1 MIVLLDYLE
10 LELAKAAN
18 VLVRDL
24 IKLESGE
31 SILITLDTE
40 SDGRAALA
48 TARAA
53 QAADA
58 KVALLW
64 HTSPPGYGKIADPH
78 IPDSLKAAIPN
89 CDVWVEFN
97 YEWLLYSTPWEEAMK
112 TNRVRYLCLVG
123 MDVPMMVRCIGKI
136 NWPTLK
142 EFQIRITE
150 MTQKAKRMK
159 IATSAGTEVNF
170 ENDTNRP
177 VLCEAGFA
185 HTPGAHF
192 LGGQIG
198 WAPIEET
205 INGTIV
211 FDGSFSGGG
220 QANLG
225 ILKEPI
231 TLVIEQ
237 GKIVK
242 LEGGKEAKFVE
253 SWLASFN
260 DPNMYNMAHVCY
272 GFNPGAKL
280 TGVCLED
287 ERIWGSTEWG
297 IGYQGPMFEAKAGSA
312 PTHADG
318 ICLHSS
324 VWLDDVQ
331 VLDEGKVVH
340 PELVGLAK
348 ELGKD

>member
-1 MIVLLDYLE
+1 MKVFEYLE
-10 LELAKAAN
+10 LELAKAAD

-24 IKLESGE
+24 IELESEE
-31 SILITLDTE
+31 SILITFDTE
-40 SDGRAALA
+40 SDQRVALA

-53 QAADA
+53 QALDA

-64 HTSPPGYGKIADPH
+64 HTAPPGYGKIADPYL
-78 IPDSLKAAIPN
+78 PDSLKAAIPN

-97 YEWLLYSTPWEEAMK
+97 YEWLLYSTPWEKAME

-123 MDVPMMVRCIGKI
+123 MDVPMMVRCIGKVD
-136 NWPTLK
+136 WPTLK
-142 EFQIRITE
+142 EFQNRITE
-150 MTQKAKRMK
+150 MTHKAKEMR
-159 IATSAGTEVNF
+159 ITTPAGTELVF
-170 ENDTNRP
+170 ENDPDRP
-177 VLCEAGFA
+177 VLCETGSAN
-185 HTPGAHF
+185 TPGAHF

-205 INGTIV
+205 IEGTIV

-220 QANLG
+220 KANLG

-231 TLVIEQ
+231 TLVIEK

-242 LEGGKEAKFVE
+242 VEGGKEAKFVE
-253 SWLASFN
+253 DWLAGFN
-260 DPNMYNMAHVCY
+260 DPNMYNMAHICY

-297 IGYQGPMFEAKAGSA
+297 IGYQGPMMKGTAGSA

-318 ICLHSS
+318 ICLYSS

-331 VLDEGKVVH
+331 VLEEGKSIH
-340 PELVGLAK
+340 PDLIELAK
-348 ELGKD
+348 KLGKD

>member
-1 MIVLLDYLE
+1 MLDYLE
-10 LELAKAAN
+10 LELAKAAD

-40 SDGRAALA
+40 SDMRAALA

-53 QAADA
+53 QAVDA

-64 HTSPPGYGKIADPH
+64 HTAPPGYGKIADPH
-78 IPDSLKAAIPN
+78 LPDSLKAAIPN

-97 YEWLLYSTPWEEAMK
+97 YEWLLYSTPWEEAMN

-123 MDVPMMVRCIGKI
+123 MDVPMMVRCIGKVD
-136 NWPTLK
+136 WPTLK

-150 MTQKAKRMK
+150 MTQKAKKMRVT
-159 IATSAGTEVNF
+159 TSAGTDVSF
-170 ENDTNRP
+170 ENGPDRP

-185 HTPGAHF
+185 NTPGAHF

-198 WAPIEET
+198 WAPVEET

-220 QANLG
+220 EANLG
-225 ILKEPI
+225 ILKEPV
-231 TLVIEQ
+231 TLVVEK

-242 LEGGKEAKFVE
+242 VEGGKEAKFVE

-260 DPNMYNMAHVCY
+260 DPNMYNMAHICY
-272 GFNPGAKL
+272 GFNPGAIL
-280 TGVCLED
+280 TGICLED

-297 IGYQGPMFEAKAGSA
+297 MGYQGPMMKG
-312 PTHADG
+312 
-318 ICLHSS
+318 
-324 VWLDDVQ
+324 
-331 VLDEGKVVH
+331 
-340 PELVGLAK
+340 
-348 ELGKD
+348 